1 MENSLETASHLIDVE
16 AMEVSGVYKGPW
28 DRDYLLDRLDRYAEL
43 YRLVAELDEC
53 VLVTFD

>member
-1 MENSLETASHLIDVE
+1 MEA
-16 AMEVSGVYKGPW
+16 SGVCKGPW

-43 YRLVAELDEC
+43 YRLAAELDEG